1 MESMISAKKIVCV
14 SDMIALESSSYFR
27 SLDISKEM
35 IELSEGCYGISNLGI
50 IIYTKKNDRYW
61 DVLLND
67 CSILVVRSK
76 TKVDKKF
83 LDLMKKIKV
92 VIRAGAGLDNIDL
105 EAAKEKNI
113 QVFNTPGA
121 NSNAAAELTISHI
134 LSLARGIIPSYR
146 NMKKDLWKSRLDSGI
161 EVFGKTLGL
170 FGYGHIGKKVAE
182 KAVGLGMKV
191 VFYDPFVE
199 SCHSSQDISKV
210 SFDECLSCDFV
221 SLHLPLT
228 EKTYHICGFDFVK
241 KMKEGSFLINCG
253 RGGLVDE
260 KVAFDALLSGHL
272 RGLALDVFENE
283 PEIPKKY
290 LNNDLNLLVSPHI
303 GASTEEASVNVVN
316 NVLERIVGLD
326 I

>member
-1 MESMISAKKIVCV
+1 MESMISAKKVVCV